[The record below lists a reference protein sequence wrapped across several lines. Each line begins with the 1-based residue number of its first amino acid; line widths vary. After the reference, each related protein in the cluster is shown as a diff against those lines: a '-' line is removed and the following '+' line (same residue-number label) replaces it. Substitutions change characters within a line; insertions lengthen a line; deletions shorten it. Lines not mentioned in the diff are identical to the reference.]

1 MKNINLKKLGFKNW
15 TYMNFKKPSHLI
27 HLRIVARPLAAE
39 FFKDGETG
47 ASPKNTSK
55 SAEVTFSDSIV
66 ASTLEG
72 IPSDETQTWNNHNM
86 VLLIC
91 RGENQKYKNR

>member
-1 MKNINLKKLGFKNW
+1 
-15 TYMNFKKPSHLI
+15 
-27 HLRIVARPLAAE
+27 LRIVARPLAAE

-55 SAEVTFSDSIV
+55 SAEVTFSDSIL

-72 IPSDETQTWNNHNM
+72 IPSDETQT
-86 VLLIC
+86 
-91 RGENQKYKNR
+91 

>member
-1 MKNINLKKLGFKNW
+1 
-15 TYMNFKKPSHLI
+15 
-27 HLRIVARPLAAE
+27 LAAE

-72 IPSDETQTWNNHNM
+72 IPSDETQT
-86 VLLIC
+86 
-91 RGENQKYKNR
+91 